1 MSSQLPLSPEAR
13 RAYILA
19 RVTAIGIVNQARRN
33 GVLTDLKKASI
44 ACVDCGA
51 KATQY
56 DHRDY
61 RRPLDVVPVCHRCN
75 LKRGPAN
82 LQPFLDGEQVSIGCW
97 VESFAARLFYASSFG
112 YRTQSAQTP

>member
-1 MSSQLPLSPEAR
+1 MCARLPLNPQAK

-82 LQPFLDGEQVSIGCW
+82 LQPFIDGEQVSIGCW
-97 VESFAARLFYASSFG
+97 VESFAAKLFYASSFG
-112 YRTQSAQTP
+112 YRTQSSQTP